1 MRLLLVAAVA
11 LLVLAVPAA
20 AYDVPLDPR
29 SPWPKFRR
37 DARQTALADVRPH
50 RSARRPWAF
59 QTGRGVFSSPVVGGD
74 GTVYVGSADRR
85 FYAISPTG
93 RLRWRV
99 RTGQIIDSAALLDD
113 RGRVYFG
120 SGDGHLYAR
129 DAQTGAPVWAFQ
141 AEAPSATGAF
151 INWFEGNV
159 AIGAD
164 GTLIAP
170 NDNFRIYA
178 IDRDDGGERFS
189 FTTRDQ
195 TWALPAVDV
204 PNGRVVAANNY
215 FLGGVPNVFG
225 LDAADAAQ
233 RWSAE
238 VNGSVVASPLLTADG
253 IAIAGGFDG
262 YVHAWDAA
270 DGRELWTFATRD
282 HIYSSA
288 AQLPD
293 GTVVVPSADGTV
305 YALDPATGAE
315 RWRYDTLNPIR
326 SSPAVDAKGNVYVG
340 SGDGRLIVLDR
351 RGRLRWAMRLTRGQR
366 ATLNASPALGPDEI
380 AIADSEGTVFGVPY
394 DWCPRAPR
402 DPRCQRGPA
411 LPRNQARLLWTS
423 PFGITA
429 ERAPR
434 AIDANQPLA
443 FSLDVRAG
451 DKTRLALVDPD
462 SVRVRADPRARLRV
476 EVSGDRRYLLVT
488 PRRPLARAVALDM
501 TGRYLVDPERTGLA
515 MTGGRP
521 GRRFHARFHF
531 RTRRDGADRIPLPV
545 PDKPGDPAGVWLLN
559 RLALPLPS
567 LLPSYNQIGFDS
579 LDFLVGLVGRE
590 RDGRA
595 VAWLVGANDPA
606 TTYLVPFTLDVR
618 DGLLEL
624 RNDGGASVVLNGF
637 TIGLVDWL
645 ITARVGARGA
655 IPGVPKTALTVDC
668 GAIGFYGPFLEQ
680 LGLCAPGLPMRVFG
694 GAQMRPYRGGVQ
706 RPPAPVGTVSFA
718 REGDHLVARIAGSTV
733 SAARHSVAVLALN
746 ARTGAPVP
754 LAYGTD
760 TARTTDAAGNVDSVR
775 IPLAGRTGPLRAVLM
790 VDAYPAARG
799 DVR

>member
-1 MRLLLVAAVA
+1 
-11 LLVLAVPAA
+11 
-20 AYDVPLDPR
+20 
-29 SPWPKFRR
+29 
-37 DARQTALADVRPH
+37 
-50 RSARRPWAF
+50 
-59 QTGRGVFSSPVVGGD
+59 
-74 GTVYVGSADRR
+74 
-85 FYAISPTG
+85 
-93 RLRWRV
+93 
-99 RTGQIIDSAALLDD
+99 
-113 RGRVYFG
+113 
-120 SGDGHLYAR
+120 
-129 DAQTGAPVWAFQ
+129 
-141 AEAPSATGAF
+141 
-151 INWFEGNV
+151 
-159 AIGAD
+159 
-164 GTLIAP
+164 
-170 NDNFRIYA
+170 
-178 IDRDDGGERFS
+178 
-189 FTTRDQ
+189 
-195 TWALPAVDV
+195 
-204 PNGRVVAANNY
+204 
-215 FLGGVPNVFG
+215 
-225 LDAADAAQ
+225 
-233 RWSAE
+233 
-238 VNGSVVASPLLTADG
+238 VASPLLTADG

-262 YVHAWDAA
+262 YVHAWAAA

-293 GTVVVPSADGTV
+293 GTVVVLSADGTV

-326 SSPAVDAKGNVYVG
+326 SSPAVDAEGNVYVG

-351 RGRLRWAMRLTRGQR
+351 RGGLRWAMRLTRGQR

-394 DWCPRAPR
+394 DWCLRARR

-411 LPRNQARLLWTS
+411 LPRNRARLLWTS

-429 ERAPR
+429 ERAPPT
-434 AIDANQPLA
+434 IDADQPLA

-451 DKTRLALVDPD
+451 DKARLALIDPD
-462 SVRVRADPRARLRV
+462 SVRVRADPRARLRLA
-476 EVSGDRRYLLVT
+476 VSGDRRYLLVT
-488 PRRPLARAVALDM
+488 PRRPLARAVTLDV
-501 TGRYLVDPERTGLA
+501 TGRYLVDPQRTGLA

-521 GRRFHARFHF
+521 GGRFHAHFRF
-531 RTRRDGADRIPLPV
+531 RTRRGAADRIPLPV

-567 LLPSYNQIGFDS
+567 LLPSYKQIGFDS

-637 TIGLVDWL
+637 TIGLADWL

-655 IPGVPKTALTVDC
+655 ILGLPKTALTVDC

-706 RPPAPVGTVSFA
+706 RPPAPVGSVSFA
-718 REGDHLVARIAGSTV
+718 REGDDLVARIADSTV

-754 LAYGTD
+754 LAYGTA
-760 TARTTDAAGNVDSVR
+760 TTRTTDAAGNVDSVR
-775 IPLAGRTGPLRAVLM
+775 IPIAGHGGPLRAVLM